1 MPEVTEAD
9 TIRIL
14 IATDNHVGYEERDA
28 IRKDDSW
35 RTFDEILNLARNE
48 DVDMVL
54 LAGDLFHENK
64 PSRKSLYQVMRTL
77 RQNCLGE
84 KPCPLEFLSDAAS
97 VFEGAFPHVN
107 YEDPDI
113 NISIPVFSIHG
124 NHDDPSGDGNYCSLD
139 LLQAAGLVNYFGRV
153 AEADNIEAKPVLLQ
167 KGITKLA
174 LFGLSNVRDERMFRT
189 FRDHKVKWFRPNVQ
203 MGDWFNLLA
212 VHQNH
217 HAHTATSY
225 LPENVLPDWLD
236 LVVWGHEHECLIDP
250 RQNPETGF
258 HVMQPGSSVATS
270 LIPGEAVQK
279 HVAILSVT
287 GRDFKVDKIPLKSVR
302 PFVTKEII
310 LAQDKRFKGLDKK
323 KDNRQEVTR
332 RLMQIVEE
340 MIEEANTSWDE
351 LQTEEEALEERPLPL
366 IRLKVE
372 YTASDGG
379 VFECE
384 NPQRFSN
391 RFVGKV
397 ANTNDI
403 IYFHRKKSAQR
414 KANANIPAEV
424 LEALEDGDT
433 IKVESL
439 VHDFLGAQSL
449 KVLPQGPFG
458 DAVNQF
464 VSKDDKHAM
473 ELFVSEHLTGQVKQ
487 LLDLE
492 SDDDDLNTAMDL
504 YRTRVEQQAAHGTGK
519 TGLTGLS
526 AERKRVLK
534 PKPDTWDSDF
544 DGEWEN
550 EPGAWMF
557 EDTGE
562 QASLTTAQELARSTR
577 RPAAAS
583 DNEESPIASK
593 PKGRAAA
600 RGSKTTAAKAAAKKA
615 PARKAPARGRGR
627 KAAEPSDED
636 EEQDDDM
643 DVVMESDEEPPPP
656 PKATTRGRR
665 AAPSTAKKPATGRAA
680 TKTKQTKLD
689 FSQKAA
695 GTSSQK
701 AVEVSDDEISDED
714 AFATAPIASRTRR
727 R

>member
-1 MPEVTEAD
+1 MPDFSEAD

-14 IATDNHVGYEERDA
+14 VATDNHVGYEERDP

-35 RTFDEILNLARNE
+35 RTFDEILNLARTE

-54 LAGDLFHENK
+54 LAGDLFHDNK

-77 RQNCLGE
+77 RQNCLGM

-124 NHDDPSGDGNYCSLD
+124 NHDDPSGEGNFCSLD
-139 LLQAAGLVNYFGRV
+139 LLQASGLLNYYGRV
-153 AEADNIEAKPVLLQ
+153 PEADNIEAKPILLQ
-167 KGITKLA
+167 KGLTKLA

-189 FRDHKVKWFRPNVQ
+189 FRDHKVKWFRPGAQ

-250 RQNPETGF
+250 THNPETGF

-270 LIPGEAVQK
+270 LVPGEAVQK
-279 HVAILSVT
+279 HVAIVSVT
-287 GRDFKVDKIPLKSVR
+287 GKDFKVDKLPLKSVR
-302 PFVTKEII
+302 PFVTREVI

-332 RLMQIVEE
+332 RLMEVVEE
-340 MIEEANTSWDE
+340 MIEEANADWE
-351 LQTEEEALEERPLPL
+351 AIQTDEEALEERPLPL

-372 YTASDGG
+372 YSATDGG
-379 VFECE
+379 QFDIE

-397 ANTNDI
+397 ANTNDVV
-403 IYFHRKKSAQR
+403 YFYRKKASQR
-414 KANANIPAEV
+414 KTNAVNPTEA
-424 LEALEDGDT
+424 LEALEGADDMV
-433 IKVESL
+433 KVENL
-439 VHDFLGAQSL
+439 VQDFLSAQSL

-458 DAVNQF
+458 DAVTQF
-464 VSKDDKHAM
+464 VTKDDKHAM
-473 ELFVSEHLTGQVKQ
+473 ELFVSEHLTGQVRSM
-487 LLDLE
+487 LGLE
-492 SDDDDLNTAMDL
+492 SDDEDLNSAMDI
-504 YRTRVEQQAAHGTGK
+504 YRTRIEQEQAS
-519 TGLTGLS
+519 GLHTAP

-534 PKPDTWDSDF
+534 PKPAHWDSDF
-544 DGEWEN
+544 DGTWEN
-550 EPGAWMF
+550 EPDAWTYEDGQQAEDSRAPPAPARKGAR
-557 EDTGE
+557 GRG
-562 QASLTTAQELARSTR
+562 TATQQDEGLMDQDEPPAKRK
-577 RPAAAS
+577 PAA
-583 DNEESPIASK
+583 K
-593 PKGRAAA
+593 RAT
-600 RGSKTTAAKAAAKKA
+600 RTTKAALAKKA
-615 PARKAPARGRGR
+615 PAKGRGR
-627 KAAEPSDED
+627 KAFEESEEEKEDD
-636 EEQDDDM
+636 EEEK
-643 DVVMESDEEPPPP
+643 DVVMESEDEPAPPP
-656 PKATTRGRR
+656 PKTRRTAATKSNTKATTTRG
-665 AAPSTAKKPATGRAA
+665 AAKNTR
-680 TKTKQTKLD
+680 QTRLN
-689 FSQKAA
+689 FSQSQKS
-695 GTSSQK
+695 GTQSK
-701 AVEVSDDEISDED
+701 AVEISDDEISDDD
-714 AFATAPIASRTRR
+714 AFEPAPAPASRTRR